1 MHDNATLTTIN
12 TINVPVKVAGTFA
25 INGASNFNSDTTGK
39 LTYTG
44 ATTET
49 VSVSASVSID
59 VVGVNQK
66 ITIYIAKNGIVLPA
80 AKINRVFDSGDIGN
94 VGIFYNISM
103 VASDYLEVFVSN
115 STSTNNLT
123 VTDVLFGVSQMPKV
137 VLPIAN
143 GFYESDSLPI
153 SAQECVNFY
162 PNIAQAPALN
172 QETLYGTA
180 GLEEVAN
187 ANSLTGNRG
196 AHEMNG
202 VPYFVMENR
211 LFSMAAD
218 YTLTFHG
225 EIAGTTRVSMADNG
239 TQLFILVPNGN
250 GYIYNHLTNTFA
262 QITDPDFTANGNPQL
277 VVFIDGYFC
286 LTTDSKKFI
295 VSALNNGL
303 SYNAL
308 DFGTA
313 ESDPDEIVAPVV
325 FKNQLF
331 IGGSQTIEAFQNI
344 GGADFPFQRTG
355 LFLQKGIVSP
365 FSIQTLQDTFVFI
378 GAGQNESPAI
388 WTLQGND
395 VAKIST
401 TAIDKELS
409 ALTESQVASIYSW
422 GYAEKGAYFVGFSL
436 PSGAFVYDIITKRW
450 HERKSVIDGTL
461 GGYRVT
467 ALVRAYNNIWAG
479 DLVDGRVGNLDPN
492 VFDEYGT
499 EIRRSIVTQPFQN
512 NMESF
517 VIPEIEL
524 TVESGVGNAA
534 AVNPQIGMA
543 RSRNAK
549 IWSDTRYRNIG
560 KVGEYNHRAIW
571 RRNGRAAR
579 FELFRFTMSD
589 PVKPVIIQMTADIE
603 GVQ

>member
-1 MHDNATLTTIN
+1 
-12 TINVPVKVAGTFA
+12 
-25 INGASNFNSDTTGK
+25 
-39 LTYTG
+39 
-44 ATTET
+44 
-49 VSVSASVSID
+49 
-59 VVGVNQK
+59 
-66 ITIYIAKNGIVLPA
+66 
-80 AKINRVFDSGDIGN
+80 
-94 VGIFYNISM
+94 
-103 VASDYLEVFVSN
+103 
-115 STSTNNLT
+115 
-123 VTDVLFGVSQMPKV
+123 MPKV

-162 PNIAQAPALN
+162 PNIVQAPALN
-172 QETLYGTA
+172 QETLFGTA

-202 VPYFVMENR
+202 VPYFVIAEK
-211 LFSMAAD
+211 LYSMATD
-218 YTLTFHG
+218 YALTFIG
-225 EIAGTTRVSMADNG
+225 NIAGTGRVSIADNG
-239 TQLFILVPNGN
+239 TQMLVLVPDGN
-250 GYIYNHLTNTFA
+250 GYIYNHVTDTFS
-262 QITDPDFTANGNPQL
+262 QITDSDFTANGNPQL
-277 VVFIDGYFC
+277 VVYIDGYFC

-365 FSIQTLQDTFVFI
+365 FSIQTLQDTFVFV

-388 WTLQGND
+388 WNLQGND

-409 ALTESQVASIYSW
+409 ALTSSQIASIYSW
-422 GYAEKGAYFVGFSL
+422 GYSEKGAYFVGFTL
-436 PSGAFVYDIITKRW
+436 PSATFVYDIISKRW
-450 HERKSVIDGTL
+450 HERRSVVDNTL
-461 GGYRVT
+461 GAYRVT
-467 ALVRAYNNIWAG
+467 SLVKAYNKIWAG
-479 DLVDGRVGNLDPN
+479 DLVDGRIGNLDPEIYT
-492 VFDEYGT
+492 EYGT

-524 TVESGVGNAA
+524 TVESGVGNAD
-534 AVNPQIGMA
+534 VPNPQIGMA

-549 IWSDTRYRNIG
+549 TWSDTRFRGIG

-589 PVKPVIIQMTADIE
+589 AVKPVIIQMTADIE
-603 GVQ
+603 GIQ

>member
-1 MHDNATLTTIN
+1 
-12 TINVPVKVAGTFA
+12 
-25 INGASNFNSDTTGK
+25 
-39 LTYTG
+39 
-44 ATTET
+44 
-49 VSVSASVSID
+49 
-59 VVGVNQK
+59 
-66 ITIYIAKNGIVLPA
+66 
-80 AKINRVFDSGDIGN
+80 
-94 VGIFYNISM
+94 
-103 VASDYLEVFVSN
+103 
-115 STSTNNLT
+115 
-123 VTDVLFGVSQMPKV
+123 MPKV

-202 VPYFVMENR
+202 VPYFVIAEK
-211 LFSMAAD
+211 LYSMATD
-218 YTLTFHG
+218 YALTFIG
-225 EIAGTTRVSMADNG
+225 NIAGTGRVSIADNG
-239 TQLFILVPNGN
+239 TQMLVLVPDGN
-250 GYIYNHLTNTFA
+250 GYIYNHVTDTFA
-262 QITDPDFTANGNPQL
+262 QITDADFTANGNPQL

-286 LTTDSKKFI
+286 LTTDTKKFI
-295 VSALNNGL
+295 VSSLNDGFN
-303 SYNAL
+303 YNAL

-313 ESDPDEIVAPVV
+313 ESDPDDIVAPVV

-331 IGGSQTIEAFQNI
+331 IGGSQTIDAFQNN

-409 ALTESQVASIYSW
+409 ALTEDQVASIYSW

-467 ALVRAYNNIWAG
+467 SLVRAYNKIWAG
-479 DLVDGRVGNLDPN
+479 DLIDGRIGRLDSD
-492 VFDEYGT
+492 VYTEYGT
-499 EIRRSIVTQPFQN
+499 TIQRSIVTQPFQS
-512 NMESF
+512 NMDSF
-517 VIPEIEL
+517 VVPEIEM

-534 AVNPQIGMA
+534 ATDPQIGLS
-543 RSRNAK
+543 RSKDAK
-549 IWSDTRYRNIG
+549 TWSDTRYRSMGKIG
-560 KVGEYNHRAIW
+560 EHNHRAIW
-571 RRNGRAAR
+571 RRNGRASR

-589 PVKPVIIQMTADIE
+589 PVKPVLIQLTAEIE
-603 GVQ
+603 SAQ